1 MSTLTPSQKV
11 LRRERW
17 KLLIRI
23 ESILE
28 VPMNILAFIWLI
40 LTVID
45 LTKGLSSIFNQTVNV
60 IWIVFWIHFI
70 AQLILAPSKTTFL
83 KHNWLTALS
92 LILPALRIFRML
104 RFVKYITFVRGS
116 YLVRIISSVN
126 RGMNVLRRSF
136 GKKGFAYVISLT
148 LIIVAVGA
156 AGMMSFEKEHS
167 EYFQDYGS
175 ALWWTSM
182 IITTMGSDYFPVSSE
197 GRLLTLLLAIYGFAI
212 FGYVTASV
220 ASFFIGKDEK
230 EKNRLKDLEKE
241 IKDLKRMIKQS
252 IEIKE

>member
-1 MSTLTPSQKV
+1 
-11 LRRERW
+11 
-17 KLLIRI
+17 
-23 ESILE
+23 
-28 VPMNILAFIWLI
+28 
-40 LTVID
+40 
-45 LTKGLSSIFNQTVNV
+45 
-60 IWIVFWIHFI
+60 
-70 AQLILAPSKTTFL
+70 
-83 KHNWLTALS
+83 
-92 LILPALRIFRML
+92 ML

-197 GRLLTLLLAIYGFAI
+197 GRLLTLLLAVLWICYLRICDCFRSLL
-212 FGYVTASV
+212 FY
-220 ASFFIGKDEK
+220 
-230 EKNRLKDLEKE
+230 R
-241 IKDLKRMIKQS
+241 
-252 IEIKE
+252 